1 MAKSEPQPDVLVLGE
16 HPCAYLAGALL
27 KQKTKLNVL
36 HATIPDDHAPDH
48 LVLINP
54 ALFDLHP
61 LLGSLKRKLTLTP
74 IYGLQFLSDD
84 PEVRSEHRSKSAMA
98 FVTSYKGMRAAML
111 KLAEAEGVELAN
123 PKQLTISAVHEKGLD
138 VVVGKSEVHA
148 TVLIL
153 AGRLPDHEQRM
164 LGLPEAWEREV
175 LHRYTFAKLKRGVQI
190 DLGSRPAAPMSL
202 DLDSTLNWGWLL
214 GHEAACQISIEQ
226 TLDGPEAAPATQL
239 LQHWVNVL
247 RRHGVIREGP
257 NEAFEE
263 PETLVLPLAGAM
275 AHEGVHNRTLLIG
288 PAGGFYSACAEDMYP
303 NCWSALFAVDVV
315 KKALKEPHLQD
326 AIQAYRQ
333 KWRTTLGDYLRGP
346 QQNLRFLL
354 PLVYRNQVMT
364 TRLAESIL
372 LGKSV
377 VR

>member
-1 MAKSEPQPDVLVLGE
+1 MAKPEPQLDVLVLGE

-27 KQKTKLNVL
+27 KQKSKLNVL
-36 HATIPDDHAPDH
+36 HATIPDDHTPDR

-61 LLGSLKRKLTLTP
+61 LLSPLKRKLNLTSV
-74 IYGLQFLSDD
+74 YGLQFLSDD
-84 PEVRSEHRSKSAMA
+84 PDVRSEHRSRSAMA
-98 FVTSYKGMRAAML
+98 FVTSAKDFRSAMI
-111 KLAEAEGVELAN
+111 KLAEAEGVELVS
-123 PKQLTISAVHEKGLD
+123 PKQLSITAVHEKGLD
-138 VVVGKSEVHA
+138 VVVGKNEVHPA
-148 TVLIL
+148 VLIL

-164 LGLPEAWEREV
+164 LGLPEAWERDV
-175 LHRYTFAKLKRGVQI
+175 LHRYTFARLKRGVQV
-190 DLGSRPAAPMSL
+190 DLGSRPVAPMSL
-202 DLDSTLNWGWLL
+202 DLDSTLNWAWLL
-214 GHEAACQISIEQ
+214 THGGFCQIAIEQ
-226 TLDGPEAAPATQL
+226 ALDGPEAAPAAQL
-239 LQHWVNVL
+239 LQHWVEVL
-247 RRHGVIREGP
+247 RRHGVIKEGP
-257 NEAFEE
+257 AEPFEDAE
-263 PETLVLPLAGAM
+263 MLVLPLAGAM
-275 AHEGVHNRTLLIG
+275 AHEGVHNRALLIG

-303 NCWSALFAVDVV
+303 NCWSALFAVEVV